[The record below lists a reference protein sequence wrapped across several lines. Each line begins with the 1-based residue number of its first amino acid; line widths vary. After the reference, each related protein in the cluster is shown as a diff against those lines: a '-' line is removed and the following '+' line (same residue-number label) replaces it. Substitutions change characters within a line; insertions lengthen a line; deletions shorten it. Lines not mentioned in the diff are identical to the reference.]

1 MNAGCAQSVGRLQGM
16 PALDAPLTLRAVAH
30 LDLEVPNDRLDLRE
44 LFLILRRH
52 MALGDRPAAVGT
64 RCRDRRRV
72 RLVDLRR
79 ATAAPVP
86 AVARTGPPAGTT
98 TATLRTVL
106 GERGRLPAPGAALGR
121 QLLFQMVV
129 LALQPLD
136 LALQAVN
143 LSLLAVVV
151 DLAVALAPRQLCA
164 QSVEL
169 ALQVLGRIAVPGL
182 HAKVMPQ
189 FQNLYKSKI

>member
-1 MNAGCAQSVGRLQGM
+1 M
-16 PALDAPLTLRAVAH
+16 
-30 LDLEVPNDRLDLRE
+30 
-44 LFLILRRH
+44 
-52 MALGDRPAAVGT
+52 
-64 RCRDRRRV
+64 

-86 AVARTGPPAGTT
+86 AVAHTGPPAGTT
-98 TATLRTVL
+98 TTTLRPVL
-106 GERGRLPAPGAALGR
+106 GERGRLPTPGAALGL

-136 LALQAVN
+136 LALQAVD

-151 DLAVALAPRQLCA
+151 ELAVALAPRQLCLA
-164 QSVEL
+164 PRQLCAESVEL
-169 ALQVLGRIAVPGL
+169 ALQVLVRFAVPGL

-189 FQNLYKSKI
+189 FRKLYKSI